1 MSASGDSE
9 PQAGEDE
16 HYIVPEE
23 ELDEGKRVVT
33 DVMGREVAIFNVNG
47 EYYAI
52 GSHCPHMGGPCAE
65 GMLTGYFGA
74 DESGKLTYSRENEI
88 VCCPWH
94 GWEFD
99 IKNGNH
105 LGGTKKRLLTY
116 DVVVRDGDIYLSI

>member
-1 MSASGDSE
+1 MSASEDSE
-9 PQAGEDE
+9 GQAEEGN
-16 HYIVPEE
+16 HYVVPKSDLE
-23 ELDEGKRVVT
+23 EGKRVVT
-33 DVMGREVAIFNVNG
+33 DVKGREVAIFNIDN

-65 GMLTGYFGA
+65 GLLTGYFGA
-74 DESGKLTYSRENEI
+74 DEDGKLEYSRENEI

-116 DVVVRDGDIYLSI
+116 DVIVEDGDIYISI